1 MFVNFSCNNCVVNIG
16 KKWTFEM
23 LIPQYPVL
31 VLKFFPIYAVSL
43 NTVFSIPQNQCYP
56 GTPLYYH
63 DDML

>member
-1 MFVNFSCNNCVVNIG
+1 MFVNSSCNNCVVNIG

-23 LIPQYPVL
+23 LIPHST
-31 VLKFFPIYAVSL
+31 LKLFPIYAVSL